1 MKFDKIFVIGFN
13 KTATSTFHT
22 LFEMNGLTSQHDGSR
37 WDVEDYQCF
46 SDNGDKMDWK
56 SYARDWPN
64 SLFILNLRPLAPWI
78 RSRAKHCYPE
88 KLGWGYPP
96 RPGIFRRWIN
106 DRNHHHLEV
115 LRYFEKS
122 PDRLLIVDIT
132 QPGWLGWIAELLQ
145 LEPAKLSVNEA
156 RKETPHSFDVEVN
169 SIMAKVFNAM
179 GVSSEEQRTIL
190 LVESLLDEEDVQK
203 SRELL
208 ELYGTN
214 FSSRGIN

>member
-37 WDVEDYQCF
+37 WEVEDYQCF

-56 SYARDWPN
+56 TYAGDWPN

-96 RPGIFRRWIN
+96 RRGIFRRWIN

-115 LRYFEKS
+115 LRHFEDS
-122 PDRLLIVDIT
+122 PERLILVDIT
-132 QPGWLGWIAELLQ
+132 KPGWLNWIAGEIA
-145 LEPAKLSVNEA
+145 LEPANLSVNEA
-156 RKETPHSFDVEVN
+156 RKETPHSFEIEVD
-169 SIMAKVFNAM
+169 SIMAKVFKTQK
-179 GVSSEEQRTIL
+179 VPPEEWRATL
-190 LVESLLDEEDVQK
+190 LVESLLPEEDVEK
-203 SRELL
+203 SRQLL
-208 ELYGTN
+208 GLYRNN
-214 FSSRGIN
+214 FA